1 MFARKKGGFI
11 RKLANFQNYLAIL
24 RCFLVSCPVV
34 SALLRCEGEDSNLV
48 GGGFGLCLAIRDS
61 FDLIKFANGRSLPGL
76 SFS

>member
-11 RKLANFQNYLAIL
+11 RKLANFQNYSAIL
-24 RCFLVSCPVV
+24 RSCLVSCPVV
-34 SALLRCEGEDSNLV
+34 SALLRCEGEDLNSV
-48 GGGFGLCLAIRDS
+48 AGGFGLCLAIRDS